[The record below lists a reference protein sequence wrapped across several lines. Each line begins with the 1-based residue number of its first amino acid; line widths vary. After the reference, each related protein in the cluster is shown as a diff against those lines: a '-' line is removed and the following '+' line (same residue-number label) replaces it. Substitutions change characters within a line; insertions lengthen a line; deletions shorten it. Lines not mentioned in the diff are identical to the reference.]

1 MKINAI
7 QKALKTRLE
16 GASKDG
22 LTGDLRRFNVEISRG
37 RFDAAELM
45 RESFHAPA
53 IRLAFLGGPRS
64 GAIANGE
71 RRYDAAFAA
80 FIVTDTNERAVSGID
95 LMEWV
100 AAQIELWRPQID
112 GVQMPKDQRLEA
124 LYSGD
129 IDKRGVA
136 LHAVAWAM
144 MVRIG
149 HDEIGAGPH
158 DPAALAPQ
166 GDPDAID
173 VTIAPTDLPEGV

>member
-7 QKALKTRLE
+7 LTALKARLE
-16 GASKDG
+16 AASKDA
-22 LTGDLRRFNVEISRG
+22 LTGDLRRFNVEVSRG
-37 RFDAAELM
+37 RFDASELM

-64 GAIANGE
+64 RAAANGQ
-71 RRYDAAFAA
+71 RQYDAAFAA
-80 FIVTDTNERAVSGID
+80 FIVTDMSERAVAGAD

-100 AAQIELWRPQID
+100 AAEIELWRPD
-112 GVQMPKDQRLEA
+112 LPGVQIPKDQRLEA

-144 MVRIG
+144 VVRIG

-158 DPAALAPQ
+158 DPTALAPQ
-166 GDPDAID
+166 GDPDALDFAIL
-173 VTIAPTDLPEGV
+173 PTDLPEGI